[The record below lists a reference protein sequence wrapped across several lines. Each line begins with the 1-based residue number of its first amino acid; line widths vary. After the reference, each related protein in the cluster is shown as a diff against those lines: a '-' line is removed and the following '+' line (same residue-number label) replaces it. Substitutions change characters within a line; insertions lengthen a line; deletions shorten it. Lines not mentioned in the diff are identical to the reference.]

1 MQLAYVD
8 GARSD
13 VALLSEAGVWT
24 WEALK
29 GKCRCPEDHG
39 LHQAVGAAGNN
50 VTSAEFYWA
59 LNTVKSRAFVAG
71 EAGAS
76 H

>member
-39 LHQAVGAAGNN
+39 LRQAVGAAGNN